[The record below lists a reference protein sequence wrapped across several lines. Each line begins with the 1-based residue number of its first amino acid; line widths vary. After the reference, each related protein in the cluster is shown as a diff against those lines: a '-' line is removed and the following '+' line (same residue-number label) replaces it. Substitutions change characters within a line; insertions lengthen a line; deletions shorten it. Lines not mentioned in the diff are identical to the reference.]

1 MTIKVIKRRLKVKR
15 NGVCKMSFKPF
26 FTKEDAP
33 NNREWKEKNKG
44 YLRQLQKFLDVADN
58 IEREDLRK
66 SVIAEMLKCDMI
78 LTQLAERQI
87 NLALKN
93 DNAKK

>member
-1 MTIKVIKRRLKVKR
+1 MKRL
-15 NGVCKMSFKPF
+15 P
-26 FTKEDAP
+26 
-33 NNREWKEKNKG
+33 EWKEKNKG

-78 LTQLAERQI
+78 LTELAERQFRI
-87 NLALKN
+87 ISEE
-93 DNAKK
+93 KKPSE

>member
-1 MTIKVIKRRLKVKR
+1 MSLK
-15 NGVCKMSFKPF
+15 SF
-26 FTKEDAP
+26 FTKENTPDN

-66 SVIAEMLKCDMI
+66 SVITEMLKCDMI
-78 LTQLAERQI
+78 LTQLAQEQI
-87 NLALKN
+87 KRALNQTETNKYI
-93 DNAKK
+93 KK

>member
-1 MTIKVIKRRLKVKR
+1 
-15 NGVCKMSFKPF
+15 MSFKSF
-26 FTKEDAP
+26 FTKENTP
-33 NNREWKEKNKG
+33 NDREWKEKNKG

-78 LTQLAERQI
+78 LTELAERQFRI
-87 NLALKN
+87 ISEE
-93 DNAKK
+93 KKPSE

>member
-1 MTIKVIKRRLKVKR
+1 
-15 NGVCKMSFKPF
+15 MSFKSF
-26 FTKEDAP
+26 FTKENAP
-33 NNREWKEKNKG
+33 NKREWKERNKG

-87 NLALKN
+87 NLALQN
-93 DNAKK
+93 NNGEKKTKK

>member
-1 MTIKVIKRRLKVKR
+1 MSLK
-15 NGVCKMSFKPF
+15 SF
-26 FTKEDAP
+26 FTKEKTP
-33 NNREWKEKNKG
+33 EVTPKNRDWKENSKG

-78 LTQLAERQI
+78 LTELAERQI
-87 NLALKN
+87 KLVSH
-93 DNAKK
+93 KKDE

>member
-1 MTIKVIKRRLKVKR
+1 
-15 NGVCKMSFKPF
+15 MSFKSF
-26 FTKEDAP
+26 FTKENTP
-33 NNREWKEKNKG
+33 TNRDWKEKNKG

-78 LTQLAERQI
+78 LTELAEKQI
-87 NLALKN
+87 KLISRRWKGE
-93 DNAKK
+93 